1 MKKSVLIIVLGLFI
15 LSGCSST
22 GVFSSANLT
31 NVELSEGNYEIV
43 AKNVTGQ
50 AQAAYLF
57 GISGSFRNELS
68 TFALVKL
75 EGSGFLYQDALTD
88 FWNNFEERTGTEVE
102 GRRLAI
108 VNVRYDSDVLNLFV
122 YTRPKV
128 AITAD
133 VVEFE

>member
-1 MKKSVLIIVLGLFI
+1 MKRTVFLLLLGVFI

-22 GVFSSANLT
+22 GFFTSANLT
-31 NVELSEGNYEIV
+31 NVELSEANYEIV

-57 GISGSFRNELS
+57 GLSGSFRGELS

-88 FWNNFEERTGTEVE
+88 FWNNFEERTGTQVE
-102 GRRLAI
+102 GRRLAL
-108 VNVRYDSDVLNLFV
+108 VNVRYDSDALNLFV
-122 YTRPKV
+122 YTKPKV